1 MATPSPAKIS
11 LDDRS
16 LVAPIWHT
24 ILFVFAVLV
33 LALLQGRQQPK
44 LESLHLQSRLPL
56 YGTMIAFE
64 LILFAYVWLLG
75 LRPAGKKLRDVIGGR
90 WKNLTDVLR
99 DIVAAIAF
107 WIIVAGVL
115 LALEHILGENATGL
129 RAVELLLPQTPAEMA
144 AWIVLATTAG
154 FCEEVVF
161 RGYLQRQFLAIT
173 GRVELAVVL
182 QALVFGVGHLYQGGK
197 GVIIITIYGAMF
209 GILAVARNSLRPGMM
224 QHAGQDIFSGIVGS
238 LLARRHYF

>member
-1 MATPSPAKIS
+1 MSTPSPAKTS
-11 LDDRS
+11 DDRS

-24 ILFVFAVLV
+24 ILFVFVVLA

-44 LESLHLQSRLPL
+44 LASLQLQSRLPL

-64 LILFAYVWLLG
+64 LILFSYVWLLG
-75 LRPAGKKLRDVIGGR
+75 LRPAGKRLRDVIGGR
-90 WKNLTDVLR
+90 WTNLTDVLH
-99 DIVAAIAF
+99 DIGIAIVF

-115 LALEHILGENATGL
+115 LALEHILGQNATAL
-129 RAVELLLPQTPAEMA
+129 RAVKLLLPQTPVEMA
-144 AWIVLATTAG
+144 AWIALATTAG

-173 GRVELAVVL
+173 GRVELGVVL
-182 QALVFGVGHLYQGGK
+182 QALIFGFGHLYQGEK
-197 GVIIITIYGAMF
+197 GVITITVYGAMF
-209 GILAVARNSLRPGMM
+209 GILAVARNSLRPGMI

-238 LLARRHYF
+238 LLARRHLF

>member
-1 MATPSPAKIS
+1 M
-11 LDDRS
+11 
-16 LVAPIWHT
+16 APIWHT
-24 ILFVFAVLV
+24 VLFVFAVLV

-44 LESLHLQSRLPL
+44 LANLQLQSRLPL

-75 LRPAGKKLRDVIGGR
+75 LRPAGKRLRDVIGGR
-90 WKNLTDVLR
+90 WTTFADVLH
-99 DIVAAIAF
+99 DIGVAIVF
-107 WIIVAGVL
+107 WAIVAGVL
-115 LALEHILGENATGL
+115 LALEHILGQNPTAMK
-129 RAVELLLPQTPAEMA
+129 AVKLLLPQTPLEMA
-144 AWIVLATTAG
+144 VWIVLATTAG

-173 GRVELAVVL
+173 WKVELAVVF
-182 QALVFGVGHLYQGGK
+182 QALVFGAGHLYQGEK
-197 GVIIITIYGAMF
+197 GVITITVYGAMF

-238 LLARRHYF
+238 LLARRRLF